1 MNPIRSVCVEGDRKP
16 FYDVLMAIESKCY
29 DCT

>member
-1 MNPIRSVCVEGDRKP
+1 MNPIRSVCVEGGWKP
-16 FYDVLMAIESKCY
+16 FYDMLLATERKSC